1 MDSLGDLDDADDS
14 YIRVLVDQEDV
25 IAADAEDRA
34 RKIVDGKACRFCEI
48 RRKPRKYVPKNGDL
62 PEITEIEDFTQIK
75 PIDIVRRSYERKT
88 GTAMNDLL
96 IEMMNRAI
104 ELAEE

>member
-1 MDSLGDLDDADDS
+1 M
-14 YIRVLVDQEDV
+14 
-25 IAADAEDRA
+25 
-34 RKIVDGKACRFCEI
+34 
-48 RRKPRKYVPKNGDL
+48 PKNGDL